1 MICDNLHNFR
11 VLLALMNI
19 TLHNVGKRF
28 QRHTVFKGIDYSFKS
43 PGAYAL
49 LGSNGSGKS
58 TLLRILA
65 GMQSPSSGS
74 VAFTNERGGNIDAGK
89 VFQSVSFCAPGQE
102 LVEEFTL
109 REFLGFHFSF
119 KRPLSGHS
127 VDELIAIAGLQSAA
141 DRPIYD
147 YSSGMKQRVKLLQAI
162 FSDAPV
168 LLLDEPCANLD
179 ETGVGQY
186 REWMESYTA
195 ERMVIVASND
205 PREYYFCKEQLRV
218 EDYR

>member
-1 MICDNLHNFR
+1 
-11 VLLALMNI
+11 MNI

-28 QRHTVFKGIDYSFKS
+28 QRHTVFKGINYTFKS

-65 GMQSPSSGS
+65 GMQSPS
-74 VAFTNERGGNIDAGK
+74 VGK
-89 VFQSVSFCAPGQE
+89 VDFADDKGAAVDPGRVFQSISFCAPGQE

-109 REFLGFHFSF
+109 REFLDFHFSF
-119 KRPLSGHS
+119 KRPLSGLS
-127 VDELIAIAGLQSAA
+127 VAELIDIAGLQAAA

-147 YSSGMKQRVKLLQAI
+147 YSSGMKQRVKMLQAI
-162 FSDAPV
+162 FSDTPV

-179 ETGVGQY
+179 EAGVGQY
-186 REWMESYTA
+186 RAWIEDYTRG
-195 ERMVIVASND
+195 RMVIVASND
-205 PREYYFCKEQLRV
+205 PREYYFCREQLKV